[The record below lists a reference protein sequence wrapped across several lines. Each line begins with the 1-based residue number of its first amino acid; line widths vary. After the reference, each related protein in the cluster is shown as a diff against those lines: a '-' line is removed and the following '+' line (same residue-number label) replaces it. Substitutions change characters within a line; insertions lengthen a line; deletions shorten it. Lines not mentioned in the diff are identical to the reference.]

1 MKSSRRSWT
10 DGRESMAVELGSQ
23 VPLQDHKDTA
33 TKIEMC
39 KLMVLFDAAVAI
51 SISMGANH
59 SIWPVK
65 VGQDDMLHPFFAR
78 TITKRS
84 YAPNELDSPCSL
96 SPTTPELDT
105 PADDVVKQ
113 TESERDTGPAGDKQC
128 AFVAT

>member
-1 MKSSRRSWT
+1 
-10 DGRESMAVELGSQ
+10 MAVELGSQ

-78 TITKRS
+78 KVTQRS
-84 YAPNELDSPCSL
+84 HAPNEHNFHSL
-96 SPTTPELDT
+96 TTPELDI
-105 PADDVVKQ
+105 PPDDVVKQ
-113 TESERDTGPAGDKQC
+113 TESERDTGPAGNKRC
-128 AFVAT
+128 AFIAT